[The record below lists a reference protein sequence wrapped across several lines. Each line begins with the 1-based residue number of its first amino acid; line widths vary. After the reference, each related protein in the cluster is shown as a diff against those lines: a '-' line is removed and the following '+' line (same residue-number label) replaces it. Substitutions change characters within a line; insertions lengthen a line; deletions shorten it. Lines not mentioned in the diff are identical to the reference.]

1 MNFKE
6 LMQERLAIL
15 QAIEEQDLALFKR
28 MEEEHYEKVFQIIR
42 EQAIAIQ
49 RDA

>member
-6 LMQERLAIL
+6 LMQERQAIL
-15 QAIEEQDLALFKR
+15 QGIEKQESILLHR
-28 MEEEHYEKVFQIIR
+28 LEEEHYQRIFQIIK

>member
-6 LMQERLAIL
+6 LMLARDAIL
-15 QAIEEQDLALFKR
+15 QGIEEKEIETFKR
-28 MEEEHYEKVFQIIR
+28 LEEEHYEKVFQIIK